1 MDEPDLY
8 CHRIFSFLP
17 KCIKPF
23 RIIED
28 YFESKCNK
36 RAMFN
41 MVMISRLIFM
51 NYGTSVTEQHWY
63 KFNMTHNP
71 FNSLDI

>member
-1 MDEPDLY
+1 
-8 CHRIFSFLP
+8 
-17 KCIKPF
+17 
-23 RIIED
+23 
-28 YFESKCNK
+28 
-36 RAMFN
+36 MFN